1 MAITSNVKVSEL
13 APVETVSSTTLFP
26 VSVVSSIDAE
36 GLPVFLSK
44 KTSLGQMSSYI
55 GSYLL
60 ANQSFVDSLCYAI
73 EGNNDFMGYVDN
85 HVSSYL
91 TESLDFIDSIT
102 YAVSVNPD
110 IMMGDAII
118 LSWKDSIEETKLT
131 VPDKYRRRNL
141 IVSYS
146 YKEEKDGKIKE
157 INVTEKYIGNE
168 PISDSDWIDSNN
180 WTSLAGGN
188 SSVTISYETIY
199 FG

>member
-73 EGNNDFMGYVDN
+73 EKNNDFMDYVDN

-91 TESLDFIDSIT
+91 TDSLDFIESIAST
-102 YAVSVNPD
+102 VAKDTS
-110 IMMGDAII
+110 IMMGSAII
-118 LSWKDSIEETKLT
+118 LSWQGSIESTRLT
-131 VPDKYRRRNL
+131 VPADYRRKNL

-146 YKEEKDGKIKE
+146 YKEEKDGKLKE
-157 INVTEKYIGNE
+157 NNVSEKYIG
-168 PISDSDWIDSNN
+168 DSMIDNDWIDSNN
-180 WTSLAGGN
+180 WTSLAGRN
-188 SSVTISYETIY
+188 SNRTISDETINI
-199 FG
+199 G

>member
-60 ANQSFVDSLCYAI
+60 ANPSFVDSLCYAI
-73 EGNNDFMGYVDN
+73 ESNNDFMDYVDN

-91 TESLDFIDSIT
+91 TDSLDFIESIAST
-102 YAVSVNPD
+102 VAKDTS

-118 LSWKDSIEETKLT
+118 LSWKGSINETRLA
-131 VPDKYRRRNL
+131 VPADYRRKNL

-146 YKEEKDGKIKE
+146 YKEEKEGKLKE
-157 INVTEKYIGNE
+157 NNVSEKYIG
-168 PISDSDWIDSNN
+168 DSIADNDWIDPNN

-188 SSVTISYETIY
+188 SNMTISDETINI
-199 FG
+199 G

>member
-13 APVETVSSTTLFP
+13 APVETVSSATLFP

-60 ANQSFVDSLCYAI
+60 ANPSFVDSLCDTI
-73 EGNNDFMGYVDN
+73 ESNNDFMDYVDN

-91 TESLDFIDSIT
+91 TGSIDFIESIAAT
-102 YAVSVNPD
+102 VSADPD

-118 LSWKDSIEETKLT
+118 LSWKGSIDATRLA
-131 VPDKYRRRNL
+131 VPADYSRKNL

-146 YKEEKDGKIKE
+146 YKEEKDGKLKE
-157 INVTEKYIGNE
+157 INVSEKYIG
-168 PISDSDWIDSNN
+168 DSIADNDWIDSDN
-180 WTSLAGGN
+180 WTSLAGGD

>member
-26 VSVVSSIDAE
+26 VSIVSSIDAE

-60 ANQSFVDSLCYAI
+60 ANPSFVDSLCDTI
-73 EGNNDFMGYVDN
+73 ESNNGFMDYVDN

-91 TESLDFIDSIT
+91 TDSLDFIESIAST
-102 YAVSVNPD
+102 VAKDTS
-110 IMMGDAII
+110 IMMGSAII
-118 LSWKDSIEETKLT
+118 LSWQGSIESTRLT
-131 VPDKYRRRNL
+131 VPADYRRKNL

-146 YKEEKDGKIKE
+146 YKEEKEGKLKE
-157 INVTEKYIGNE
+157 NNVSEKYIG
-168 PISDSDWIDSNN
+168 DSMIDNDWIDSSN
-180 WTSLAGGN
+180 WTSLAGGDSN
-188 SSVTISYETIY
+188 MTISDETINI
-199 FG
+199 G

>member
-60 ANQSFVDSLCYAI
+60 ANPSFVDSLCDTI
-73 EGNNDFMGYVDN
+73 ESNNDFMDYVDN
-85 HVSSYL
+85 HVSTYL
-91 TESLDFIDSIT
+91 TESIDFINDIAST
-102 YAVSVNPD
+102 VAKDTS
-110 IMMGDAII
+110 IMMGSAII
-118 LSWKDSIEETKLT
+118 LSWKGSINETRLA
-131 VPDKYRRRNL
+131 VPADYRRKNL

-146 YKEEKDGKIKE
+146 YKEEKEGKLKE
-157 INVTEKYIGNE
+157 NNVSEKYIG
-168 PISDSDWIDSNN
+168 DSITDNDWIDSNN

-188 SSVTISYETIY
+188 SNMTISNETINI
-199 FG
+199 G

>member
-60 ANQSFVDSLCYAI
+60 ANPSFVDSLCDTI
-73 EGNNDFMGYVDN
+73 ESNNGFMDYVDN

-91 TESLDFIDSIT
+91 TDSLDFIESIAST
-102 YAVSVNPD
+102 VAKDTS
-110 IMMGDAII
+110 IMMGSAII
-118 LSWKDSIEETKLT
+118 LSWQGSIESTRLT
-131 VPDKYRRRNL
+131 VPADYRRKNL

-146 YKEEKDGKIKE
+146 YKEEKEGKIKE
-157 INVTEKYIGNE
+157 NNVSEKYIG
-168 PISDSDWIDSNN
+168 DSIIDNDWIDSNN
-180 WTSLAGGN
+180 WTSLAGGDSN
-188 SSVTISYETIY
+188 MTISDETINI
-199 FG
+199 G

>member
-60 ANQSFVDSLCYAI
+60 ENQSFVESLCK
-73 EGNNDFMGYVDN
+73 ELEDESNGFMDYVNN
-85 HVSSYL
+85 HVSYYL
-91 TESLDFIDSIT
+91 AESIDFIESIAST
-102 YAVSVNPD
+102 VAKDTS
-110 IMMGDAII
+110 IMMGSAII
-118 LSWKDSIEETKLT
+118 LSWQGSIESTRLT
-131 VPDKYRRRNL
+131 VPADYRRKNL

-146 YKEEKDGKIKE
+146 YKEEKDGKLKE
-157 INVTEKYIGNE
+157 NNVSEKYIG
-168 PISDSDWIDSNN
+168 DSMIDNDWIDSSN
-180 WTSLAGGN
+180 WTSLAGGDSN
-188 SSVTISYETIY
+188 MTISNETINI
-199 FG
+199 G

>member
-26 VSVVSSIDAE
+26 VSIVSSIDAE

-60 ANQSFVDSLCYAI
+60 ANPSFVDSLCDTI
-73 EGNNDFMGYVDN
+73 EGNSYFMDYVDN

-91 TESLDFIDSIT
+91 TDSLDFIESIAST
-102 YAVSVNPD
+102 VAKDTS
-110 IMMGDAII
+110 IMMGSAII
-118 LSWKDSIEETKLT
+118 LTWQGSIESTRLT
-131 VPDKYRRRNL
+131 VPADYRRKNL

-146 YKEEKDGKIKE
+146 YKEEKDGKLKE
-157 INVTEKYIGNE
+157 INVSEKYIG
-168 PISDSDWIDSNN
+168 DSIADNDWIDSNN

-188 SSVTISYETIY
+188 SNMTISDETINI
-199 FG
+199 G

>member
-73 EGNNDFMGYVDN
+73 ESNNDFMDYVDN

-91 TESLDFIDSIT
+91 TDSLDFIESIAST
-102 YAVSVNPD
+102 VAKDTS
-110 IMMGDAII
+110 IMMGSAII
-118 LSWKDSIEETKLT
+118 LTWQGSIESTRLT
-131 VPDKYRRRNL
+131 VPGDYRRKNL

-146 YKEEKDGKIKE
+146 YKEEKDGKLKE
-157 INVTEKYIGNE
+157 NNVSEKYIG
-168 PISDSDWIDSNN
+168 DSIADNDWIDSNN
-180 WTSLAGGN
+180 WTSLAGGDSN
-188 SSVTISYETIY
+188 MTISDETINI
-199 FG
+199 G

>member
-60 ANQSFVDSLCYAI
+60 ANPSFVDSLCDTI
-73 EGNNDFMGYVDN
+73 ESNNGFMEYVDN
-85 HVSSYL
+85 HVSTYL
-91 TESLDFIDSIT
+91 TESIDFIKDIAST
-102 YAVSVNPD
+102 VAKDTS
-110 IMMGDAII
+110 IMMGSAII
-118 LSWKDSIEETKLT
+118 LSWKGSINETRLA
-131 VPDKYRRRNL
+131 VPADYRRKNL

-146 YKEEKDGKIKE
+146 YKEEKEGKLKE
-157 INVTEKYIGNE
+157 YNVSEKYIG
-168 PISDSDWIDSNN
+168 DSITDNDWIDSNN

-188 SSVTISYETIY
+188 SNITISDETINI
-199 FG
+199 G

>member
-60 ANQSFVDSLCYAI
+60 ANPSFVDSLCDTI
-73 EGNNDFMGYVDN
+73 ESNNGFMDYVDN

-91 TESLDFIDSIT
+91 TDSLDFIESIAST
-102 YAVSVNPD
+102 VAKDTS
-110 IMMGDAII
+110 IMMGSAII
-118 LSWKDSIEETKLT
+118 LSWQGSIESTRLT
-131 VPDKYRRRNL
+131 VPADYRRKNL

-146 YKEEKDGKIKE
+146 YKEEKEGKLKDN
-157 INVTEKYIGNE
+157 NVSEKYIG
-168 PISDSDWIDSNN
+168 DSIADNDWIDSNN

-188 SSVTISYETIY
+188 SNMTISDETINI
-199 FG
+199 G